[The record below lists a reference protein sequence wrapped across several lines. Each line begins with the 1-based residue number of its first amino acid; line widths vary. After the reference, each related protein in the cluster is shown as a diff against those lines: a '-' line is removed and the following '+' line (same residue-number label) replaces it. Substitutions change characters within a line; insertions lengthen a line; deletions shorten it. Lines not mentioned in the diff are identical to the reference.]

1 MKQLLCVLGAATLMV
16 ALLATSSAATHAQD
30 SDQIAVVGARGAH
43 LYATEQAAIQ
53 DDRANASGVLA
64 PGALLMIQGRS
75 SDSRFLYVQAGDG
88 AAEDPIAGWVAVQL
102 LLVVNVNSLPVIDA
116 DPMAADST
124 AAATTHA
131 ITDTAPLVSVASA
144 DNPISAVTLLAT
156 PTPHAAADQAT
167 APGTPITASVT
178 LTNSRLNLRLGPATS
193 YPIVARA
200 EPGSRWR
207 VIGQTKAGDWLQLR
221 SVTGDE

>member
-1 MKQLLCVLGAATLMV
+1 MKQLLCILGAATLMV
-16 ALLATSSAATHAQD
+16 ALLATSSAAAHAQD
-30 SDQIAVVGARGAH
+30 SDQMAVVGARGAH
-43 LYATEQAAIQ
+43 LYATEQAAVQ
-53 DDRANASGVLA
+53 DNRTNASSVLA
-64 PGALLMIQGRS
+64 PGSLLMIQGRS

-88 AAEDPIAGWVAVQL
+88 LAEEHPAGWVAVQL
-102 LLVVNVNSLPVIDA
+102 LLVVNVNSLPIIDA
-116 DPMAADST
+116 DPTAADGT
-124 AAATTHA
+124 VAATA
-131 ITDTAPLVSVASA
+131 YSITDTATLASAASA
-144 DNPISAVTLLAT
+144 DNPLSAVTLLAT

-207 VIGQTKAGDWLQLR
+207 VIGQTKA
-221 SVTGDE
+221 